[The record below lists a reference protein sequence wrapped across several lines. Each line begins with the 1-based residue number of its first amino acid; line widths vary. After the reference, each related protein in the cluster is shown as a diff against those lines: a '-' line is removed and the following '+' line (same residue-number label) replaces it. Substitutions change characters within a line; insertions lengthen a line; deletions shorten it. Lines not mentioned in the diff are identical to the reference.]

1 MIEDLYRDNP
11 NNSWSSD
18 QIMEYSYV
26 CGYCGHEV
34 SSNRGMPLKII
45 DGMMVPRND
54 KPYGVYLCTHCHMPT
69 FIYRGI
75 QVPGNRFGSPIKN
88 VPDEVNDVYEEARS
102 SFAAGAYTGVVLLCR
117 KLLMHIATD
126 LGADENL
133 KFIQYVN
140 YLNDNHF
147 AGARSDQW
155 IDQIRQFGNQAN
167 HEIRINTKEEAQ
179 RIIKFCEMILKLNYE
194 YPAIANDENSDN

>member
-1 MIEDLYRDNP
+1 MIKNLYEDNP
-11 NNSWSSD
+11 NNTWGSE
-18 QIMEYSYV
+18 QIMECSYV
-26 CGYCGHEV
+26 CGYCGHEI
-34 SSNRGMPLKII
+34 SSNRGMPLRIRK
-45 DGMMVPRND
+45 GVTTYNN

-69 FIYRGI
+69 FIYKDI
-75 QVPGNRFGSPIKN
+75 QIPGNRFGSSVKN
-88 VPDEVNDVYEEARS
+88 VPDEVNNVYEEARS

-126 LGADENL
+126 LGADDGL

-140 YLNDNHF
+140 YLNENHY
-147 AGARSDQW
+147 AGARSEQW

-167 HEIRINTKEEAQ
+167 HEIIINSKEEAQ

-194 YPAIANDENSDN
+194 YPSIASDDNNN